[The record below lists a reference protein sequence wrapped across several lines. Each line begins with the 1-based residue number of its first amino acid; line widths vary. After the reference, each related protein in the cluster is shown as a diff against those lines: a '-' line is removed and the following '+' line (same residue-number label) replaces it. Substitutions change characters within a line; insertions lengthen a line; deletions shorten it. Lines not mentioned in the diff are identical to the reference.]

1 MRDLTLEKN
10 LRLLTLLM
18 DSWKKLHDF
27 ITYALDRAKP
37 IISAD
42 QERQFTEV
50 RVTVLQE
57 AEHIFTGLNLVADLS
72 GKTMNVLQRAVS
84 LRGVREL
91 TGEDTRRLEADWNF
105 VFTRLGLLQ
114 GQLKARRKALLGR
127 SALGVALAR
136 LLGRDFEAG
145 TVSR

>member
-1 MRDLTLEKN
+1 MRDLTLERN

-50 RVTVLQE
+50 RATLLQE
-57 AEHIFTGLNLVADLS
+57 AEHIFTELNLIADLS

-105 VFTRLGLLQ
+105 VFTKLGLLQ

-127 SALGVALAR
+127 SALGVALSR
-136 LLGRDFEAG
+136 LLGRGVEG
-145 TVSR
+145 RTVSR

>member
-50 RVTVLQE
+50 RATVLQE

-91 TGEDTRRLEADWNF
+91 TGEDTRRLEADWNL

>member
-1 MRDLTLEKN
+1 MRDLTLERN
-10 LRLLTLLM
+10 LRLLILLM

-50 RVTVLQE
+50 RATLLQE
-57 AEHIFTGLNLVADLS
+57 AEHIFTELNLVPDLS

-105 VFTRLGLLQ
+105 VFTKLGLLQ
-114 GQLKARRKALLGR
+114 GQLKARRKALFGR

-136 LLGRDFEAG
+136 LLGRGVEARTG
-145 TVSR
+145 SR

>member
-91 TGEDTRRLEADWNF
+91 TGEDTRRLEADWNL

>member
-1 MRDLTLEKN
+1 MRDLTLERN

-50 RVTVLQE
+50 RATVLQE
-57 AEHIFTGLNLVADLS
+57 AEHTFTELNLVTDLS

-105 VFTRLGLLQ
+105 VFTKLGLLQ

-136 LLGRDFEAG
+136 LLRRGLEAR